1 MSQDAKRIFPQH
13 IKQWLIAL
21 LFLLP
26 LTGGLVGKLD
36 RSDSWFG
43 DYRAIACGAQKV
55 MENGRLYDMALKCK
69 GFDKT
74 AVYVY
79 LPVVAETTA
88 EIVERVGQ
96 QGLLFLHIVLYGLSL
111 VVLLGG
117 VYFPVFN
124 RLTLMQKIPFAAFLT
139 GSAIT
144 WGNVA
149 VVCHA
154 LILLTALTSKRFPWL
169 FVATLVLCGIIK
181 PVFLTYL
188 IVLLLL
194 DIAVWKRV
202 GWFCAGAIAGVA
214 PTLWF
219 AAQDTLL
226 SQQWEATLS
235 YFVYELTPGDSFYGW
250 LDLIGIS
257 ADNPFAAVGWVVYA
271 GLMTLSGISLAEGL
285 KLDSQSRIWLGLSLG
300 VLLIPRLMSQDF
312 FLIGVGLL
320 IIALNTHTLESTR
333 RSVRFIINRGQT
345 VLTTICV
352 FALIGGAIDLG
363 DYTTRIATL
372 ALSLYVLT
380 LGGLTFAQR
389 YGDIF
394 THLFPLKGKALKA
407 TP

>member
-1 MSQDAKRIFPQH
+1 M
-13 IKQWLIAL
+13 
-21 LFLLP
+21 FLLP
-26 LTGGLVGKLD
+26 LTGGLIGKLD

-55 MENGRLYDMALKCK
+55 MENGRLYDMGLHCK

-79 LPVVAETTA
+79 LPVVAEATA

-111 VVLLGG
+111 CVLLGG
-117 VYFPVFN
+117 VYLPTFN
-124 RLTLMQKIPFAAFLT
+124 RLSLMQKIPFAAFLT
-139 GSAIT
+139 GSAIS

-154 LILLTALTSKRFPWL
+154 LILLTALSAKRFPWL
-169 FVATLVLCGIIK
+169 FVGAVVLCGIIK

-194 DIAVWKRV
+194 DIPVWKRV
-202 GWFCAGAIAGVA
+202 SWFSAGAIAGVA

-219 AAQDTLL
+219 AAQDTAL

-257 ADNPFAAVGWVVYA
+257 ADNPFAALGWALYA

-285 KLDSQSRIWLGLSLG
+285 KLDARSRIWLGLSLG

-312 FLIGVGLL
+312 FLIGVGLV
-320 IIALNTHTLESTR
+320 IIALNTHTLESAN
-333 RSVRFIINRGQT
+333 RSVRFIADRGQT

-352 FALIGGAIDLG
+352 FALIGGAVDLG

-372 ALSLYVLT
+372 ALSLYVLA
-380 LGGLTFAQR
+380 LGGLTFTQR
-389 YGDIF
+389 YGDILGC
-394 THLFPLKGKALKA
+394 LFPLKTNLLKA
-407 TP
+407 PQ